1 MGGSAHRRRNIPPRI
16 LPSVDSTAAATDGVV
31 GADGVD
37 PAAFG
42 ALVDGAGVEL
52 AFAVSVGEE
61 DGADDDVDGAEGSD
75 VGVAVAA
82 GSEAAL
88 GA

>member
-1 MGGSAHRRRNIPPRI
+1 
-16 LPSVDSTAAATDGVV
+16 V

-37 PAAFG
+37 APACG
-42 ALVDGAGVEL
+42 TLVEGVGVEL
-52 AFAVSVGEE
+52 ALAVSVGEE
-61 DGADDDVDGAEGSD
+61 DGADDGVDCAAGSD
-75 VGVAVAA
+75 VGAAVAA